1 MPEHSAAA
9 LQRPT
14 AERREGSLTERIWHG
29 ADTIVEGT
37 LQRAQNMLEQEGLDA
52 TPDATVDLAYTL
64 QLRHLDKAS
73 QKDEYGQTEID
84 DWSTG
89 TLTANR
95 IALLT
100 LSMPA
105 AGRAQR
111 ALNATDYR
119 HGTRNEHL
127 IGVLSDFNGDLA
139 NALAHMPQ
147 SMMADFPERLLLRS
161 QNVLQNRWDIE
172 SMKPEDLYRSLRGV
186 KREVAFWRAAHNN
199 LDEDWAIRQS
209 TTQED
214 IHGTDFIITNPEGQE
229 MRVDVKAGLRFQTV
243 VDKLLQGRWISRE
256 DADHAYETGYVYNPN
271 TDRNG
276 ARDGTYTCIFDAD
289 RLGDITNYQY
299 ENQANVVN
307 FIVERFQDRKATA
320 QRKVGRYA
328 VAAGHRSI

>member
-1 MPEHSAAA
+1 MSEHSAAT

-37 LQRAQNMLEQEGLDA
+37 LQRAQNMLEEEGVDA
-52 TPDATVDLAYTL
+52 TPEATVDLAYTL
-64 QLRHLDKAS
+64 QLSHLDQAAR
-73 QKDEYGQTEID
+73 KDENGESPMD

-95 IALLT
+95 IALLA

-119 HGTRNEHL
+119 HGTRNEQL
-127 IGVLSDFNGDLA
+127 IGTLSDFNGDLA

-147 SMMADFPERLLLRS
+147 SMMADFPERLLLRN
-161 QNVLQNRWDIE
+161 QNVLQNRWGIE
-172 SMKPEDLYRSLRGV
+172 SMKPDDLYRSLRGV

-199 LDEDWAIRQS
+199 LDEGWTIRQS

-243 VDKLLQGRWISRE
+243 VDKLLNGHWISRE
-256 DADHAYETGYVYNPN
+256 DADQAYEKGFVYNPN
-271 TDRNG
+271 TDRTG
-276 ARDGTYTCIFDAD
+276 ARDGSYTCIFDAD
-289 RLGDITNYQY
+289 RLGKITDYQY
-299 ENQANVVN
+299 ENQYNVVN
-307 FIVERFQDRKATA
+307 FITERFHDRKATA
-320 QRKVGRYA
+320 RRKFGRYA
-328 VAAGHRSI
+328 VAAGHRST